1 MWEDEFP
8 GCSSQGTDDYGFNGY
23 PSGARYSSTPA
34 FYYYANMPNLTY
46 LYFWT
51 PYWDA
56 VTFPNNPGGGS
67 VSFGSKYELS
77 FSRGGTEPD
86 RGYSLR
92 CVKN

>member
-1 MWEDEFP
+1 
-8 GCSSQGTDDYGFNGY
+8 
-23 PSGARYSSTPA
+23 
-34 FYYYANMPNLTY
+34 MPNLTY